1 MSYAYS
7 RSGESTKETLLDKLS
22 HAVVSRDCRA
32 VKELTEMMLSERMDY
47 RTVLNGGL
55 IPGMREASERFRS
68 GEFFIPEL
76 LMSSRALRIGLDILK
91 PLWDG
96 SGPALGKVVI
106 GSVQFDLHDIGK
118 DMCAIMLN
126 GSGFDIIDLGVDVTP
141 ERFVRAVEKHEA
153 RILALSALLTT
164 TMRSMKSTIELLH
177 ASGLGKTVKV
187 MVGGAPVTSI
197 FAKNVGAD
205 AYCREAVS
213 AAATARQLLGLEND
227 SF

>member
-1 MSYAYS
+1 
-7 RSGESTKETLLDKLS
+7 
-22 HAVVSRDCRA
+22 
-32 VKELTEMMLSERMDY
+32 MMLAERLDY

-55 IPGMREASERFRS
+55 IPGMYEASERFRS

-76 LMSSRALRIGLDILK
+76 LMSSRALRIGLDILE

-96 SGPALGKVVI
+96 SGPALGTVVI

-118 DMCAIMLN
+118 DLCAIMLK
-126 GSGFDIIDLGVDVTP
+126 GSGFNIIDLGVDVTP
-141 ERFVRAVEKHEA
+141 EMFVRAVEKHEA

-205 AYCREAVS
+205 AYCREAVC
-213 AAATARQLLGLEND
+213 AAAAAKQLLGLEND
-227 SF
+227 GF